1 MMQNVIE
8 DSPRYSPD
16 TACVL
21 RTIGELAAL
30 CKRFSSQMDMGHFF
44 FTQLNPAQPIVP
56 APGPTKPTHLT
67 AKQIR
72 ASVYWYLIR
81 VWHKR
86 TIRDILF

>member
-1 MMQNVIE
+1 
-8 DSPRYSPD
+8 
-16 TACVL
+16 
-21 RTIGELAAL
+21 
-30 CKRFSSQMDMGHFF
+30 MDMGHFF